1 MKRVTFEVFLYALIA
16 GLTAYK
22 GINGP
27 IDANA
32 IATIVLAV
40 AITVKAKYSLS
51 PSETPLAGTAYLAGV
66 STAVLE
72 GTSTPTT
79 GSNV

>member
-1 MKRVTFEVFLYALIA
+1 MKIMNFEVFLYALIA

-32 IATIVLAV
+32 VATIVLAV
-40 AITVKAKYSLS
+40 AVTVKAKYSLS
-51 PSETPLAGTAYLAGV
+51 PSETLIAGTTHLTGV
-66 STAVLE
+66 STAPPAD
-72 GTSTPTT
+72 TSTPTP
-79 GSNV
+79 GSAV